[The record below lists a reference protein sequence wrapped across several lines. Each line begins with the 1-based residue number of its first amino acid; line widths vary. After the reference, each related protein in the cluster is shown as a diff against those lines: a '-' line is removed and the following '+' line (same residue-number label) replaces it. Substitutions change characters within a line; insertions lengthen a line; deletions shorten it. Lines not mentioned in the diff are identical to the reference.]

1 MPKNDDLTGP
11 SIFTTLTLKRGQA
24 RGLSEQLRQQIE
36 QAIIDRRLPPGARLP
51 SCRDLAAQLGVA
63 RGTVRASYDMLVD
76 RQFLQTRGA
85 AGTFVN
91 PLPMLSETAGSQAK
105 VQAGVHA
112 VPLSLREGEENDDS
126 PPLTFQMGIPASDS
140 FPAKVWLRIL
150 QRQTRALVGK
160 PASYP
165 DPRGTPALRQAL
177 VAWLA
182 VARGVRCHAD
192 QIFITNGYAGAMGLI
207 GLAMDF
213 QGKQAWLE
221 DPGFMVARRA
231 IETLRVRP
239 VAVPVDAEGLQV
251 EEGLARAPDAA
262 FALVTP
268 GQQAP
273 LGVTMSPARRHA
285 LLNWASRQ
293 QRWII
298 EDDYLGELQPG
309 HRAAPALAALDS
321 EGRVLHIGTFSKS
334 LTPRLRLGFLVAPPA
349 LVSRFA
355 DVSALLAPA
364 SSGLLH
370 DAVAVFLREGHFM
383 RHLRRMKRVYHERL
397 EQMMAALQPHFPAVQ
412 RAGLSVI
419 VRLPAGTPDRL
430 IAQQALAYG
439 MAPSPLS
446 IWYQRDEQRCAGLL
460 LGAAQLPRD
469 GYARSAARLKAL
481 VDAHIVRLSC

>member
-1 MPKNDDLTGP
+1 MPKNDDLMGP
-11 SIFTTLTLKRGQA
+11 SLFATLTLKRGQA

-36 QAIIDRRLPPGARLP
+36 QAIIDQRLPLGARLP

-76 RQFLQTRGA
+76 RQFLHTRGA

-91 PLPMLSETAGSQAK
+91 PLPVLSEAAGAQA
-105 VQAGVHA
+105 V
-112 VPLSLREGEENDDS
+112 VPLSLREGGEDYDS

-221 DPGFMVARRA
+221 DPGFMVARQA
-231 IETLRVRP
+231 VETLRVRP

-273 LGVTMSPARRHA
+273 LGVTLSPARRHA
-285 LLNWASRQ
+285 LLNWASHQ

-334 LTPRLRLGFLVAPPA
+334 LTPRLRLGFIVVPPA

-355 DVSALLAPA
+355 VVCALLAPA

-397 EQMMAALQPHFPAVQ
+397 EQMMAALQPHFPEVQ
-412 RAGLSVI
+412 RAGLAVI
-419 VRLPAGTPDRL
+419 VRLPAGTPDQL

-481 VDAHIVRLSC
+481 VDAQTA

>member
-1 MPKNDDLTGP
+1 MPKNDDLMGP
-11 SIFTTLTLKRGQA
+11 SLFATLTLKRGQA

-36 QAIIDRRLPPGARLP
+36 QAIIDQRLPPGARLP

-76 RQFLQTRGA
+76 RQFLHTRGA

-91 PLPMLSETAGSQAK
+91 PLPVLSEAAGAQA
-105 VQAGVHA
+105 V
-112 VPLSLREGEENDDS
+112 VPLSLREGGEDYDS

-221 DPGFMVARRA
+221 DPGFMVARQA
-231 IETLRVRP
+231 VETLRVRP

-273 LGVTMSPARRHA
+273 LGVTLSPARRHA
-285 LLNWASRQ
+285 LLNWASHQ

-334 LTPRLRLGFLVAPPA
+334 LTPRLRLGFIVVPPA

-355 DVSALLAPA
+355 EVCALLAPA

-397 EQMMAALQPHFPAVQ
+397 EQMMAALKPHFPEVQ
-412 RAGLSVI
+412 RAGLAVI
-419 VRLPAGTPDRL
+419 VRLPAGTPDQL

-469 GYARSAARLKAL
+469 GYARSAVCLKAL
-481 VDAHIVRLSC
+481 VDAQTA

>member
-1 MPKNDDLTGP
+1 VPKNDDLMGP
-11 SIFTTLTLKRGQA
+11 SLFASLTLKRGQA

-36 QAIIDRRLPPGARLP
+36 QAIIDQRLPPGARLP

-76 RQFLQTRGA
+76 RQVLHTRGA
-85 AGTFVN
+85 AGTFVHH
-91 PLPMLSETAGSQAK
+91 LPVLSEAAGAQA
-105 VQAGVHA
+105 V
-112 VPLSLREGEENDDS
+112 VPLSLREGGEDYDS

-221 DPGFMVARRA
+221 DPGFMVARQA
-231 IETLRVRP
+231 VETLRVRP

-273 LGVTMSPARRHA
+273 LGVTLSPARRHA
-285 LLNWASRQ
+285 LLNWASHQ

-334 LTPRLRLGFLVAPPA
+334 LTPRLRLGFIVVPPA

-355 DVSALLAPA
+355 EVCALLAPA

-397 EQMMAALQPHFPAVQ
+397 EQMMAALQPHFPEVQ
-412 RAGLSVI
+412 RAGLAVI
-419 VRLPAGTPDRL
+419 VRLPAGTPDQL

-481 VDAHIVRLSC
+481 VDAQTA